1 MNVKKIKRM
10 TKPLLFIL
18 MFGLLMAACS
28 PRDTQTPLVDETTPT
43 EQMVNTQTVVIME
56 PKATV
61 TATRSAYL
69 EVSPTAMQETQLKFL
84 HPWVGPNAKAI
95 SALVNEFN
103 RSNEWGVT
111 VEAASV
117 GGDGVLYEQVRQM
130 LSGGSMPDIVAIN
143 PYYAQQLDGDYFWMD
158 ITPYLQDAEWGIRD
172 DTLNAIPKVYF
183 EQSQVGERLMGLP
196 FGMSATALYY
206 NLTWAR
212 ELGFDEIPTTPEA
225 LEAQACA
232 AADALLL
239 DADYENNGTG
249 GIPIYASSDNVIAWY
264 AAFGGMLTPETAV
277 ASFNNQAASD
287 SFDYIKTMFDESCA
301 WNPRLPS
308 PYDYFARR
316 LALVYPGSLKTFE
329 EQKGAMERSGNTDEW
344 TMIPFP
350 TTDGQGTFL
359 VDGYVLVISVAKPET
374 QLASWLF
381 TRWLSS
387 PAAQQVFAN
396 ASYLWPLQ
404 SEVAMMMDEM
414 AQRAPQWDDM
424 MGSLELAQSA
434 PAYPAWV
441 MDRMVLEDAFYQYL
455 FGYQSVLTDILTSL
469 DATILEMSEGVHA
482 P

>member
-1 MNVKKIKRM
+1 MNVKIQNQL
-10 TKPLLFIL
+10 TKPMLVVLLIT
-18 MFGLLMAACS
+18 LLMAACS
-28 PRDTQTPLVDETTPT
+28 PKDTQTPMVDETIPIEQVATTQVAATKEPT
-43 EQMVNTQTVVIME
+43 AI
-56 PKATV
+56 V

-103 RSNEWGVT
+103 RSNEWGIT

-117 GGDGVLYEQVRQM
+117 GGDEVLYEQGRQM

-143 PYYAQQLDGDYFWMD
+143 PYYAQRLDGDYFWMD
-158 ITPYLQDAEWGIRD
+158 VTPYMQDAEWGISD
-172 DTLNAIPKVYF
+172 DALNAIPAVYF

-206 NLTWAR
+206 NVTWAR
-212 ELGFDEIPTTPEA
+212 ELGFSEIPTTPEG

-232 AADALLL
+232 AADALLM
-239 DADYENNGTG
+239 DSDFENNGTG
-249 GIPIYASSDNVIAWY
+249 GMPIYANAESVFAWY
-264 AAFGGMLTPETAV
+264 TAFGGMLAPETAV
-277 ASFNNQAASD
+277 ASFNNQAASE

-301 WNPRLPS
+301 WDPRLPT

-329 EQKGAMERSGNTDEW
+329 AQKSAMDRSGNTDEW
-344 TMIPFP
+344 AMIPFP
-350 TTDGQGTFL
+350 TVDGQGTFL
-359 VDGYVLVISVAKPET
+359 VDGYALVITVAKPET

-387 PAAQQVFAN
+387 PAAQQVFAD

-404 SEVAMMMDEM
+404 SEITMMMDEM
-414 AQRAPQWDDM
+414 TQRAPQWDDLIT
-424 MGSLELAQSA
+424 SLDLAQSA

-455 FGYQSVLTDILTSL
+455 FGYQPVLTDILTSL
-469 DATILEMSEGVHA
+469 DATILELSEGVHA